1 MTKSSNRVRIVLA
14 STSPRRIELLKQ
26 VGLKFETHAPRTDET
41 PKKGEKPSALVAR
54 LALQKAQSA
63 IHLLNQKHGPTLIIA
78 ADTIVV
84 EPEQKSRS
92 PKILG
97 KPTSRAEAMRMLKK
111 LQGATH
117 TVLTGYCILETD
129 PNEREGFSHSH
140 VRVVKSRVSMR
151 ALSAGQIRTYVATG
165 EPMDK
170 AGSYAAQGIGM
181 ALIEK
186 IEGSYAN
193 VVGLPISQVVQDL
206 EEHFEL
212 KILG

>member
-1 MTKSSNRVRIVLA
+1 MMKKQRRIVLA

-26 VGLKFETHAPRTDET
+26 AGVKIEVLAPRADET
-41 PKKGEKPSALVAR
+41 PKKGEKPSSLVAR
-54 LALQKAQSA
+54 LALEKAQSA
-63 IHLLNQKHGPTLIIA
+63 ARLLKNGQNPTLIIA

-84 EPEQKSRS
+84 EPLGKR
-92 PKILG
+92 ILG
-97 KPTSRAEAMRMLKK
+97 KPRSRAEAGLMLRK

-129 PNEREGFSHSH
+129 PDEKSGFTHSH
-140 VRVVKSRVSMR
+140 VRVVKSHVTMR
-151 ALSAGQIRTYVATG
+151 ALSASQIRAYIKTG

-181 ALIEK
+181 TLIEK
-186 IEGSYAN
+186 IEGSYTN
-193 VVGLPISQVVQDL
+193 VVGLPVCQLIGDL
-206 EEHFEL
+206 EEHFEV